1 MVRSAARE
9 RSVAC
14 KRAGRTRKWASWLSW
29 AIVGLAGC
37 ATFDSKYENA
47 QTYSPHAPASSLKTA
62 SRSAAT
68 EKKDG
73 KKDVVARGTAGSDG
87 KRASPV
93 ARTANKPASS
103 GDSPARVSIYTKSG
117 TESKPDIEQVAFSQK
132 DDDGTAKTGI
142 DVPPVG
148 ADQPKEQP
156 PAAPALPS
164 LPADVAIELQSPE
177 GAVGI
182 NLDQTINYCLIAD
195 PVIRAGFEA
204 INQSNADA
212 LTASLAPN
220 PQFFT
225 DIQLLP
231 LTHTFSPERQ
241 GGPPQFDAILS
252 YPIDW
257 FLFGKRAA
265 QMQATELGVRVSEA
279 EYQDLIR
286 RRVLEAAVGYYD
298 VLEAKGLRDVA
309 RQDVENFKKIEALT
323 SSAVDN
329 GGRAQV
335 DLNRVRLDRLR
346 SEHSLR
352 DAENA
357 LVAAMSK
364 LRVLL
369 GRDDSDPAFD
379 VVGSLES
386 ANLMEPLPIEEALQ
400 IADQNRPDM
409 EAARW
414 KIAQADAVI
423 ESERRKAYPTLVPGF
438 GYTRQY
444 QNKAIGYPDADS
456 WLANLTMSVPIYDRN
471 QGNQAKAASVSA
483 QAGYNLQARRVALR
497 GEVVKAS
504 QDLMTSAANTSA
516 VAQEQLEISR
526 QVRDSINE
534 AYNAGGRPLLDA
546 LDAQRNYR
554 ETYRL
559 FITSRASYLRA
570 AIQYSATLGQ
580 QMTQ

>member
-1 MVRSAARE
+1 M
-9 RSVAC
+9 
-14 KRAGRTRKWASWLSW
+14 
-29 AIVGLAGC
+29 GLAGC
-37 ATFDSKYENA
+37 ATFDSKYENQ
-47 QTYSPHAPASSLKTA
+47 QTYSPHAPSSRTATA
-62 SRSAAT
+62 SRAKSGERKT
-68 EKKDG
+68 SL
-73 KKDVVARGTAGSDG
+73 VRGTGGADTG
-87 KRASPV
+87 RASTVTRAAYKPSV
-93 ARTANKPASS
+93 KDDTA
-103 GDSPARVSIYTKSG
+103 ARVSIYTKSG
-117 TESKPDIEQVAFSQK
+117 NKTQSVIEQVAFSQQDAGDSTQK
-132 DDDGTAKTGI
+132 STEKSI
-142 DVPPVG
+142 DVPDVG
-148 ADQPKEQP
+148 TGETQEP
-156 PAAPALPS
+156 PAATPTLPT
-164 LPADVAIELQSPE
+164 LPADPIVEFPLPD

-204 INQSNADA
+204 INQSHADA

-241 GGPPQFDAILS
+241 GGPPQFDAIVS

-265 QMQATELGVRVSEA
+265 QMAATDLSVRVSEA
-279 EYQDLIR
+279 EYQNLIR
-286 RRVLEAAVGYYD
+286 TRVLEAALGYYD
-298 VLEAKGLRDVA
+298 VLEAKAMRDVA
-309 RQDVENFKKIEALT
+309 RQDVENFQTIEALT

-329 GGRAQV
+329 GGRAV
-335 DLNRVRLDRLR
+335 VELNRVRLDRLR
-346 SEHSLR
+346 SEYSLR
-352 DAENA
+352 DAENTV
-357 LVAAMSK
+357 VAAVAK

-369 GRDDSDPAFD
+369 GRDDTDPAFD
-379 VVGSLES
+379 VVGTLDA
-386 ANLMEPLPIEEALQ
+386 ANLIDPLPVEEAVE

-409 EAARW
+409 DAARW
-414 KIAQADAVI
+414 KIAHADAVI
-423 ESERRKAYPTLVPGF
+423 ESERRKAYPTVVPGF

-444 QNKAIGYPDADS
+444 QNKAIGFPDADS

-483 QAGYNLQARRVALR
+483 QAGYQLQAQRVALR
-497 GEVVKAS
+497 GEVVKAI
-504 QDLMTSAANTSA
+504 QDLTTSAANARA
-516 VAQEQLEISR
+516 VAQEQLEIAR
-526 QVRDSINE
+526 KVRDSINE

-580 QMTQ
+580 QMTP

>member
-1 MVRSAARE
+1 M
-9 RSVAC
+9 
-14 KRAGRTRKWASWLSW
+14 
-29 AIVGLAGC
+29 GLAGC
-37 ATFDSKYENA
+37 ATFDSKYENQ
-47 QTYSPHAPASSLKTA
+47 QTYSPHAPSSRTATA
-62 SRSAAT
+62 SRAKSGERKT
-68 EKKDG
+68 SL
-73 KKDVVARGTAGSDG
+73 VRGTGGADTG
-87 KRASPV
+87 RASTVTRAAYKPSV
-93 ARTANKPASS
+93 KDDTA
-103 GDSPARVSIYTKSG
+103 ARVSIYTKSG
-117 TESKPDIEQVAFSQK
+117 NKTQSVIEQVAFSQQDAGDSTQK
-132 DDDGTAKTGI
+132 STEKSI
-142 DVPPVG
+142 DVPDVG
-148 ADQPKEQP
+148 TGETQEP
-156 PAAPALPS
+156 PAATPTLPT
-164 LPADVAIELQSPE
+164 LPADPIVEFPLPD

-204 INQSNADA
+204 INQSHADA

-241 GGPPQFDAILS
+241 GGPPQFDAIVS

-265 QMQATELGVRVSEA
+265 QMAATDLSVRVSEA
-279 EYQDLIR
+279 EYQNLIR
-286 RRVLEAAVGYYD
+286 TRVLEAALGYYD
-298 VLEAKGLRDVA
+298 VLEAKALRDVA
-309 RQDVENFKKIEALT
+309 RQDVENFQTIEALT

-329 GGRAQV
+329 GGRAV
-335 DLNRVRLDRLR
+335 VELNRVRLDRLR
-346 SEHSLR
+346 SEYSLR
-352 DAENA
+352 DAENTV
-357 LVAAMSK
+357 VAAVAK

-369 GRDDSDPAFD
+369 GRDDTDPAF
-379 VVGSLES
+379 
-386 ANLMEPLPIEEALQ
+386 
-400 IADQNRPDM
+400 
-409 EAARW
+409 
-414 KIAQADAVI
+414 DAVI
-423 ESERRKAYPTLVPGF
+423 ESERRKAYPTVVPGF

-444 QNKAIGYPDADS
+444 QNKAIGFPDADS

-483 QAGYNLQARRVALR
+483 QAGYQLQAQRVALR
-497 GEVVKAS
+497 GEVVKAI
-504 QDLMTSAANTSA
+504 QDLTTSAANARA
-516 VAQEQLEISR
+516 VAQEQLEIAR
-526 QVRDSINE
+526 KVRDSINE

-580 QMTQ
+580 QMTP